1 MICGLGVQFAEH
13 PVCERVNDR
22 IVAVVDIG
30 AGEHDVDNL
39 AFLVAQQVQLEP
51 HVPPHGALFLHSKA
65 LEHFHAVLPLV
76 VYDREARA
84 VDKADAHA
92 LPETGQA
99 KEHGQR
105 DEAARHHLEEAVVR
119 ETLREQVLP
128 KTAHAGLVIVL
139 EVAVGVEVEADEDCD
154 DLGVRHLA
162 LATAFWGIRC

>member
-1 MICGLGVQFAEH
+1 MQF
-13 PVCERVNDR
+13 
-22 IVAVVDIG
+22 
-30 AGEHDVDNL
+30 
-39 AFLVAQQVQLEP
+39 EP
-51 HVPPHGALFLHSKA
+51 HVPPHGALSLHGEA

-76 VYDREARA
+76 VDDRDARA
-84 VDKADAHA
+84 IDKADARA

-105 DEAARHHLEEAVVR
+105 DEAARHHLDEAAVR

-128 KTAHAGLVIVL
+128 RTAHAGLVIVL
-139 EVAVGVEVEADEDCD
+139 EIAVGVEVETDEDCD

>member
-1 MICGLGVQFAEH
+1 MYH
-13 PVCERVNDR
+13 
-22 IVAVVDIG
+22 
-30 AGEHDVDNL
+30 
-39 AFLVAQQVQLEP
+39 
-51 HVPPHGALFLHSKA
+51 PHGALSLHGEA

-76 VYDREARA
+76 VEDRDTRA
-84 VDKADAHA
+84 VDKADAP

-99 KEHGQR
+99 KEHGLR

-128 KTAHAGLVIVL
+128 KIAHAGLVIVL
-139 EVAVGVEVEADEDCD
+139 EIAVGVEVEADEDCD